1 MDWNASLDTSKVVT
15 PAQEAAAALGAMQAA
30 LTSADGVLKSFGG
43 SSAGSLGAGTDA
55 AEKLAAASKAA
66 TDALEKL
73 KGAQPGATKPGGGL
87 APPTPIRPTWA
98 AGQEEARAASGF
110 SMKGKTAGRPPVI
123 PDAGKAAG
131 DASKGGASLSKAFS
145 GASGGASSLVGSLR
159 GALPLM
165 AALAGGAGLMGVAKI
180 AIGYKAMSQM
190 QGILARTQ
198 LGFRQLFAGVDPQPL
213 VRALDRF
220 SKNFTSQTAMGRAL
234 GGILTSSFNS
244 IFSVIEKAEPYL
256 TAFGQ
261 GMILAFLQ
269 AKVAVKE
276 ARNAL
281 YPYIGSL
288 DGLVSSSTAMSFAV
302 YAGGAALAG
311 VAIYAGLMAAPFIA
325 LGAAI
330 LAVAAAFEQASK
342 LAKEW
347 DGNAF
352 WNKVKSDVGIN
363 SQADNEKALGITVGS
378 DSDQAAK
385 ASSAGQTTGEAMG
398 AGVVAGLKSS
408 EASAKAAGESLA
420 AAADAG
426 VRAKAEIRSPARLFR
441 RSGRHMGEGQALGL
455 EDSQDRVQK
464 AAASSL
470 VPDPANLPKLGG
482 GGAGR
487 GTITGPLVS
496 IGQIIVQG
504 GEELVMEV
512 RRVLD
517 TEAARVAENLGL
529 VKLT

>member
-1 MDWNASLDTSKVVT
+1 MDRNASLDTSKVVT
-15 PAQEAAAALGAMQAA
+15 PAQEAAAALGAMQSAIESAA
-30 LTSADGVLKSFGG
+30 GALKSFGG
-43 SSAGSLGAGTDA
+43 GATGSLGAGADA
-55 AEKLAAASKAA
+55 AEKLASASKAA
-66 TDALEKL
+66 ADALEKL

-131 DASKGGASLSKAFS
+131 DASKGGASLAKAFS

-165 AALAGGAGLMGVAKI
+165 AALAGGAGLMGIAKI

-198 LGFRQLFAGVDPQPL
+198 IGFRQLFAGVDPQPL

-220 SKNFTSQTAMGRAL
+220 SKNFTSQTVMGRAL
-234 GGILTSSFNS
+234 GDVLTRSFNG
-244 IFSVIEKAEPYL
+244 IFAAVEKAEPYV

-261 GMILAFLQ
+261 GMVLAFLY
-269 AKVAVKE
+269 AENAVLRARIALAPYTGTLDGIVSSTSLMNVAVIGGGI
-276 ARNAL
+276 AL
-281 YPYIGSL
+281 
-288 DGLVSSSTAMSFAV
+288 
-302 YAGGAALAG
+302 G
-311 VAIYAGLMAAPFIA
+311 VAAGYAVVAAAPFLA

-330 LAVAAAFEQASK
+330 MAVAAAFEQASK

-352 WNKVKSDVGIN
+352 WNQVKSDVGLS
-363 SQADNEKALGITVGS
+363 SQADREKELGITVGS
-378 DSDQAAK
+378 DTDK
-385 ASSAGQTTGEAMG
+385 ASSAGQATGEAMG
-398 AGVVAGLKSS
+398 AGVVAGMKSS
-408 EASAKAAGESLA
+408 EAAAKAAGESLA

-426 VRAKAEIRSPARLFR
+426 VRSKAEIHSPARLFR

-482 GGAGR
+482 GGR
-487 GTITGPLVS
+487 GSVSITAPLLS
-496 IGQIIVQG
+496 IGQIVVQG
-504 GEELVMEV
+504 AEELRAEV
-512 RRVLD
+512 RRVVD
-517 TEAARVAENLGL
+517 DESARIAELLGL
-529 VKLT
+529 SAPARA